1 MMKMIIRMN
10 DYKIA
15 KDNQYSLQ
23 DIYNTLNHMFLT
35 VGLPR
40 IESEANALT
49 YVDNGRAE
57 DFSLF
62 GQIVNV
68 LKKQSWFM
76 DNVSAWLLYEK
87 DDDDTSDTFTEEDLL
102 EHYTVNNYRQGSG
115 YISNTTFL
123 NNK

>member
-35 VGLPR
+35 VGLSR

-49 YVDNGRAE
+49 YVDNSRAE

-76 DNVSAWLLYEK
+76 DNVSAWLFYEK
-87 DDDDTSDTFTEEDLL
+87 DDDDTSDTFTEKDLL

>member
-10 DYKIA
+10 DYKIT

-40 IESEANALT
+40 IESEANTLT
-49 YVDNGRAE
+49 YVDSGRVE

-76 DNVSAWLLYEK
+76 DNVSAWLLYER
-87 DDDDTSDTFTEEDLL
+87 DDDDTSNSFTEEDLL
-102 EHYTVNNYRQGSG
+102 EHYRQKQLLR
-115 YISNTTFL
+115 F
-123 NNK
+123 

>member
-35 VGLPR
+35 VGLSR

-49 YVDNGRAE
+49 YVDNSRAE

-76 DNVSAWLLYEK
+76 DNVSAWLFYEK

-102 EHYTVNNYRQGSG
+102 EYYTVNNYRQGSG

>member
-35 VGLPR
+35 VGLSR

-49 YVDNGRAE
+49 YVDNSRAE

-76 DNVSAWLLYEK
+76 GNVSAWLFYEK

>member
-35 VGLPR
+35 VGLSR

-49 YVDNGRAE
+49 YVDNSRAE

-76 DNVSAWLLYEK
+76 DNVSAWLFYEK

>member
-35 VGLPR
+35 VGLSR

-49 YVDNGRAE
+49 YVDNSRAE

-62 GQIVNV
+62 CQIVNV

-76 DNVSAWLLYEK
+76 DNVSAWLFYEK